1 MRVQHAAA
9 RRHMVKHKS
18 PPWIALIVLMT
29 VVAVVIRAFSQIL
42 GRSRWQLSATNTPGG
57 LEVEVFQEGDNSPTY
72 STMLS
77 NHRIKRNIERK
88 TIDTRM
94 LAPLIAK
101 GSRKRENTKGLW
113 RTLAHHAC

>member
-1 MRVQHAAA
+1 MALTDGPTALGSSSDVGAA
-9 RRHMVKHKS
+9 
-18 PPWIALIVLMT
+18 
-29 VVAVVIRAFSQIL
+29 L
-42 GRSRWQLSATNTPGG
+42 GRSRWQLSATNTSGG

-77 NHRIKRNIERK
+77 NHRVKRNIERK

-101 GSRKRENTKGLW
+101 GSR
-113 RTLAHHAC
+113 